1 MLWGCFSAKGPGRLI
16 CVKERMNG
24 AMYREILSENL
35 LPSARALN
43 MKRGWVFQHDNDPKH
58 TARAMKEWLRKKHFK
73 ALEWPSQSPDL
84 NPIENLWRELKVRV
98 AQRQKLRVAQN
109 ITALEEICMEET
121 LPVALLSSVACEL
134 APLKIVFLCVFFSI
148 FISLFIRVTSAM
160 IMYDKRTLL
169 DIGQRYTNLIQDT
182 LYTDPAWPLEILRS
196 TEADK
201 GRLNNTR
208 RRRKH
213 RGKRAG
219 IRNRLRKRA
228 HSPPLP
234 SILLAN
240 VQSLDNKMDDLRAR
254 ISFQRDIRD
263 CNIICLSET
272 WLTPSVPD
280 NAVTPSDNFSVF
292 RMDRTAEAGKTK
304 GGGVCFF
311 INKKWCDPRNISI
324 LSRSCSPHLEH
335 LSIICR
341 PFYLPR
347 EFSSTVV
354 TAVYIPPQADSS
366 LALSKLHDE
375 LSGYINIHPDAACI
389 VAGDFN
395 KANLKKVI
403 PNFHQHISCPT
414 RGLNTLDHCYTQ
426 FKNAYKAHS
435 LPAFG
440 KSDHAAIFLT
450 PDYKQRI
457 LQEPPVK
464 REVTRWSPHSEAT
477 LQASLDD
484 VDWDMFRASSSD
496 VSEFTEVALSFV
508 NTLTEQATETVTI
521 KTFSNQK
528 PWVDRTIRDAVN
540 HRTAAYNAGILSGN
554 MSEYKSSCYALRRAV
569 RAAKRRYSERIE
581 SHFQLND
588 SRRMWQGL
596 KTICSSGN
604 NNSVEVRADP
614 LLAVELNNFY
624 GRFECNSGAILPSSA
639 SRSSRQSSNDYA
651 ITLSEDDVRRELRRV
666 NVRKAA
672 GPDGITGRVLRSC
685 ADQLAGLFTS
695 IFNESLATSV
705 VPTPF
710 KKSVIIP
717 VPKNSKL
724 SCLNDYRPVALTS
737 TVMKVFERLLKK
749 HICSSIPATLDPLQ
763 FAYRPNRST
772 DDAISQVL
780 HSSLTHIDSKNG
792 NYVRLLFI
800 DYSSAFNT
808 IVPTKLAV
816 KLSDL
821 GLNTSLC
828 DWIQDFLTAR
838 PQVVKVGQFTSNSI
852 TLNIGAPQ
860 GCVLSPLLYSL
871 YTHDCVSSHSS
882 TSIIKFADD
891 TVVLGLINN
900 DDKTAYLDEVERL
913 TTWCQDNCLSL
924 NVSKTKE
931 LIVDF
936 RKRQQRPYTPLMI
949 SGTPVERVSSFK
961 YLGVNISEDL
971 TWTTHIQTQV
981 KKARQRLY
989 HLRQLRKFRVSPAI
1003 LKTFYSGAIESVLT
1017 QCISVWYG
1025 NSSNQDCKALQRVVR
1040 LAERIS
1046 GSTLPSLQ
1054 GIYLKRCRSRAAKIT
1069 KDSNHPGN
1077 HLFRLLPSGRRY
1089 RSLMAKTER
1098 LRKSFFP
1105 QAIRLLN
1112 TNSVP

>member
-1 MLWGCFSAKGPGRLI
+1 M
-16 CVKERMNG
+16 
-24 AMYREILSENL
+24 
-35 LPSARALN
+35 
-43 MKRGWVFQHDNDPKH
+43 
-58 TARAMKEWLRKKHFK
+58 
-73 ALEWPSQSPDL
+73 
-84 NPIENLWRELKVRV
+84 
-98 AQRQKLRVAQN
+98 
-109 ITALEEICMEET
+109 
-121 LPVALLSSVACEL
+121 
-134 APLKIVFLCVFFSI
+134 
-148 FISLFIRVTSAM
+148 
-160 IMYDKRTLL
+160 
-169 DIGQRYTNLIQDT
+169 
-182 LYTDPAWPLEILRS
+182 
-196 TEADK
+196 
-201 GRLNNTR
+201 
-208 RRRKH
+208 
-213 RGKRAG
+213 
-219 IRNRLRKRA
+219 
-228 HSPPLP
+228 
-234 SILLAN
+234 
-240 VQSLDNKMDDLRAR
+240 
-254 ISFQRDIRD
+254 
-263 CNIICLSET
+263 
-272 WLTPSVPD
+272 
-280 NAVTPSDNFSVF
+280 
-292 RMDRTAEAGKTK
+292 
-304 GGGVCFF
+304 
-311 INKKWCDPRNISI
+311 
-324 LSRSCSPHLEH
+324 
-335 LSIICR
+335 
-341 PFYLPR
+341 
-347 EFSSTVV
+347 
-354 TAVYIPPQADSS
+354 
-366 LALSKLHDE
+366 
-375 LSGYINIHPDAACI
+375 
-389 VAGDFN
+389 
-395 KANLKKVI
+395 
-403 PNFHQHISCPT
+403 
-414 RGLNTLDHCYTQ
+414 
-426 FKNAYKAHS
+426 
-435 LPAFG
+435 
-440 KSDHAAIFLT
+440 
-450 PDYKQRI
+450 
-457 LQEPPVK
+457 
-464 REVTRWSPHSEAT
+464 TRWSSHSEAT

-496 VSEFTEVALSFV
+496 VSEFKEVALSFV

-528 PWVDRTIRDAVN
+528 PWVDRTIGDAVN

-554 MSEYKSSCYALRRAV
+554 MSEYKASCYTLRRAV
-569 RAAKRRYSERIE
+569 RAAKRRYRERIE

-596 KTICSSGN
+596 KTICSSGKN
-604 NNSVEVRADP
+604 SSVEVRADL
-614 LLAVELNNFY
+614 LLAEELNIFY
-624 GRFECNSGAILPSSA
+624 GRFECNGGATLPISA
-639 SRSSRQSSNDYA
+639 PGSSRQSSDHV
-651 ITLSEDDVRRELRRV
+651 ITVSEDDVRRELRRV

-717 VPKNSKL
+717 VPKNSKP

-852 TLNIGAPQ
+852 TLNVGAPQ

-871 YTHDCVSSHSS
+871 YTHDCVSSDSS

-900 DDKTAYLDEVERL
+900 DDEAAYLEEVERL
-913 TTWCQDNCLSL
+913 TSWCQDNCLSL

-931 LIVDF
+931 LIMDF

-961 YLGVNISEDL
+961 YLGVYISEDL

-1025 NSSNQDCKALQRVVR
+1025 NSSNQDCKAMQRVVR

-1046 GSTLPSLQ
+1046 GSALPSLQ
-1054 GIYLKRCRSRAAKIT
+1054 DIYLKRCKSRAAKIL
-1069 KDSNHPGN
+1069 KDSTHPGN
-1077 HLFRLLPSGRRY
+1077 HLFHLLPSGKRF
-1089 RSLMAKTER
+1089 RSMMAKTER
-1098 LRKSFFP
+1098 LRRSFFP
-1105 QAIRLLN
+1105 QATRLLN
-1112 TNSVP
+1112 TNSVS

>member
-1 MLWGCFSAKGPGRLI
+1 M
-16 CVKERMNG
+16 
-24 AMYREILSENL
+24 
-35 LPSARALN
+35 
-43 MKRGWVFQHDNDPKH
+43 
-58 TARAMKEWLRKKHFK
+58 
-73 ALEWPSQSPDL
+73 
-84 NPIENLWRELKVRV
+84 
-98 AQRQKLRVAQN
+98 
-109 ITALEEICMEET
+109 
-121 LPVALLSSVACEL
+121 ALLSSVACEL
-134 APLKIVFLCVFFSI
+134 APLKIVFLCVFI
-148 FISLFIRVTSAM
+148 FYFYLSFIRVTSAM

-219 IRNRLRKRA
+219 IRYRLRNRA

-263 CNIICLSET
+263 CNIICLTET
-272 WLTPSVPD
+272 WLTPTVPD
-280 NAVTPSDNFSVF
+280 TAVMPSDNFSVL

-347 EFSSTVV
+347 EFSSIVV
-354 TAVYIPPQADSS
+354 TAVYIPPKADSS

-389 VAGDFN
+389 IAGDFN

-457 LQEPPVK
+457 LQEPPVE

-624 GRFECNSGAILPSSA
+624 GRFECNVNGGANLPISA
-639 SRSSRQSSNDYA
+639 SESSRQSSNDYA
-651 ITLSEDDVRRELRRV
+651 ITFSEDDVRRELRRV

-717 VPKNSKL
+717 VPKNSKP

-780 HSSLTHIDSKNG
+780 HSSLTHIDNKNG

-900 DDKTAYLDEVERL
+900 DDETAYLDEVERL
-913 TTWCQDNCLSL
+913 TSWCQDNCLSL

-936 RKRQQRPYTPLMI
+936 RKRQQQPYTPLMI

-1017 QCISVWYG
+1017 QCISVWY
-1025 NSSNQDCKALQRVVR
+1025 NNATNQDCKALQRVVR